1 MRKRFKGRKLSMK
14 KGPRKALLRSLTNNF
29 FIYEKIKT
37 TEAKAKELRPIAE
50 KHITRA
56 KKNDIASRRI
66 LLKTLNPK
74 TLKKIIEEIAPK
86 YKDRN
91 GGYTRI
97 LKLGPRDSDGAKMVI
112 IELIK

>member
-50 KHITRA
+50 KDITRA

-74 TLKKIIEEIAPK
+74 TVKKIIEEIAPK